1 MNAFAIDSFAG
12 IVSHALERMAF
23 VVAEPVDEP
32 GASVLPQCVA
42 GAVIDLA
49 GFGGHALTVAATP
62 GFVRE
67 FASGL
72 LGVEAEEIDVAEHA
86 AAAVGELANVL
97 GGELVMLATAG
108 DAPASLG
115 IPRPATTAEAA
126 EMLAAAAAT
135 GFQVVLASDT
145 GKLLVVVR

>member
-23 VVAEPVDEP
+23 VVAEPTDVP
-32 GASVLPQCVA
+32 GAAVLKDCVA
-42 GAVIDLA
+42 RAAIELA

-72 LGVEAEEIDVAEHA
+72 LGVDAEEIDVAEHA
-86 AAAVGELANVL
+86 EAAVAELANVL

-115 IPRPATTAEAA
+115 IPRPATMAEA
-126 EMLAAAAAT
+126 EGMLAAAAT
-135 GFQVVLASDT
+135 SGFQVVLASDT